1 MDKPLGPHPK
11 PTPKG
16 SKFPKS
22 LKYFVTLGFSF
33 AILAYLGNA
42 VFQTEKANVIHQH
55 LLQARLLAHIGAVSI
70 AYSLGEI
77 RNTQQL
83 ILSFTEKKKRWG
95 IYEIKP
101 LISSLVKANNI
112 VKWAGIS
119 TISGRIVY
127 QYPASRPLPPDF
139 NPVSDKI
146 RKQSAES
153 FPARFLLKSQM
164 LVFSHTIKK
173 NGTPRYFIW
182 CIGSMEEFNRS
193 FLNTYRK
200 FNCKHLWLVLQGK
213 TGRKAFYMGPDFKQS
228 ITNSVFSLPFD
239 YKELSFHG
247 ERLLIGAHLVQA
259 GSVHGWFVVG
269 IPRDQIEIPLA
280 EFRYQGILLTG
291 FFVVFISIFLFTYF
305 KNRSRRIVAEQTANI
320 SREIL
325 ISKQQLESYLENSSD
340 GILRNDLNGKIR
352 YVNPAFARMFG
363 WEVRD
368 VIGKN
373 ILDIFPDDRKR
384 ITKVMETIKEKKA
397 FPPYD
402 TKRKRKDGLVI
413 NIYVSASPIL
423 NSRGHVIAITAVYRD
438 HTKLKRLEGRLYQS
452 EKMAAIGQLVA
463 QIAHE
468 INNPLSTIQLSLQL
482 LRRAAPDNPEFI
494 EEIED
499 MDEEIRRVAGIVNQL
514 LSFSRPQSQKKQQA
528 SLKRVFKNKVLQLL
542 FKNIREKGIEV
553 ELDID
558 SPLPLVRVY
567 SDQMLQVFLNLIQNA
582 ADSMENQG
590 KITIRITGK
599 ILEPDSSYQ
608 LASDNQELA
617 FPQGRVVEV
626 TISDTGKGILPEAL
640 PHIFEP
646 FYSSKGK
653 GGTGLGLSVV
663 HNIITKSG
671 GSIEVESAPGKG
683 TIFYITLPTLAPKRT
698 RSVEGENM
706 LKEGKKGKTFP
717 GG

>member
-1 MDKPLGPHPK
+1 VDKTRATYPNTK
-11 PTPKG
+11 PTLKS

-70 AYSLGEI
+70 AYSLEEI
-77 RNTQQL
+77 RNAQQL
-83 ILSFTEKKKRWG
+83 ILSFTEKKKRWRVH
-95 IYEIKP
+95 EIKP

-119 TISGRIVY
+119 TISGRIIY
-127 QYPASRPLPPDF
+127 QYPASLSLPPDF
-139 NPVSDKI
+139 NPIPDKI
-146 RKQSAES
+146 RKKPAEN

-164 LVFSHTIKK
+164 LTFSHAIKK
-173 NGTPRYFIW
+173 NGVPSYFIW

-193 FLNTYRK
+193 FLNTYRR
-200 FNCKHLWLVLQGK
+200 FNCKHLWLVLQRK
-213 TGRKAFYMGPDFKQS
+213 AGRKAFYMGPDFKQS
-228 ITNSVFSLPFD
+228 ISNSVLNLPFD
-239 YKELSFHG
+239 YKEFLFRR
-247 ERLLIGAHLVQA
+247 ERLLVGAHPVQA
-259 GSVHGWFVVG
+259 GAMRGWFVVG
-269 IPRDQIEIPLA
+269 IPRDQIEIQLA

-368 VIGKN
+368 VIGRN

-384 ITKVMETIKEKKA
+384 IIKVMETIREKKA

-413 NIYVSASPIL
+413 NLYVSASPIL
-423 NSRGHVIAITAVYRD
+423 NSRGTVIAITAVYRD
-438 HTKLKRLEGRLYQS
+438 HTKMKRLESRLHQS

-468 INNPLSTIQLSLQL
+468 INNPLSTLQLSLQL
-482 LRRAAPDNPEFI
+482 LRRVAPNDPEFI

-528 SLKRVFKNKVLQLL
+528 SLKRVFKNKMLQLL
-542 FKNIREKGIEV
+542 LKNIREKGIEI
-553 ELDID
+553 ELDIN

-582 ADSMENQG
+582 VDSMENHG
-590 KITIRITGK
+590 KITIRIASK
-599 ILEPDSSYQ
+599 VLEPDSSYQ
-608 LASDNQELA
+608 LASDNHQLA
-617 FPQGRVVEV
+617 FPLGKVVEITV
-626 TISDTGKGILPEAL
+626 SDTGKGISPEAL

-683 TIFYITLPTLAPKRT
+683 TIFYITLPTAGSKRT
-698 RSVEGENM
+698 HSANDENM
-706 LKEGKKGKTFP
+706 VKG
-717 GG
+717 